1 MIMKNSMRPPRFH
14 APAVFGARPGN
25 RFFLPLPVE
34 GRKISLNCVNPPEGT
49 AFDPGA
55 GTLSGKI
62 AVPGVYPVFFEAE
75 NPAGTTSCRV
85 DLIVGENIQLT
96 PPMGWNSW
104 YCFSEGVSDAR
115 IRTIAD
121 ALVERGLAAHGWNFV
136 NIDDC
141 WQGER
146 GGRFGALLG
155 NERFPDMQALAD
167 YVHSRGLRFGIYSTP
182 WISTYAG
189 FRGGSTDGG
198 REERLFLPEAL
209 RLQPNQV
216 FGRYPGLHE
225 LQVDRTGSVW
235 KLSDDIRQWA
245 EWGVDFVKLDWNPND
260 LPTTRRIASDLRC
273 CGRDIVL
280 SLSNDA
286 DEADGAGLFSLAQL
300 CRISCDIKDE
310 WKSIAAI
317 GFDHSPVW
325 HRLLGPGRFPDPDML
340 QIGAIGIPNSPNPT
354 FSMTRLTLEEQR
366 TQFTLW
372 CLLSA
377 PLLLSCDIA
386 GMDEET
392 FQLLTCDELIA
403 LNQDPLASAP
413 EIRDRGNGILE
424 YRKPLADGG
433 TAIGLFNRNDDRHC
447 CLLDEECRGR
457 ELWSGEERELCGEF
471 TVQPHSVLLY
481 RTLPSPIKQE
491 SAFRN
496 VVEDQS
502 FQEAENLSAGSF

>member
-1 MIMKNSMRPPRFH
+1 MMKNSLQPPRFH
-14 APAVFGARPGN
+14 APAVFGLRPGN
-25 RFFLPLPVE
+25 SFFLPLPVE
-34 GRKISLNCVNPPEGT
+34 GRQVSLNCVNPPPGT
-49 AFDPGA
+49 AFNAVSGS
-55 GTLSGKI
+55 LSGRI
-62 AVPGVYPVFFEAE
+62 AAPGVYPVVFEAE
-75 NPAGTTSCRV
+75 NSAGIASCRI

-115 IRTIAD
+115 IRAIAD

-146 GGRFGALLG
+146 GGRFDALQG
-155 NERFPDMQALAD
+155 NERFPDMRNLAD

-182 WISTYAG
+182 WVSTYAG

-198 REERLFLPEAL
+198 KEERLFLPETL

-235 KLSDDIRQWA
+235 KLTDDIRQWA

-260 LPTTRRIASDLRC
+260 LPTTRRIAADLRN

-286 DEADGAGLFSLAQL
+286 READGAGLFTLAQL
-300 CRISCDIKDE
+300 CRISCDIKDQWE
-310 WKSIAAI
+310 SIAKI
-317 GFDHSPVW
+317 GFDHSPGW
-325 HRLLGPGRFPDPDML
+325 HRLLGPGHFPDPDML

-354 FSMTRLTLEEQR
+354 FSMTRLTAEEQR

-372 CLLSA
+372 CMLSA
-377 PLLLSCDIA
+377 PLLLSCDIE
-386 GMDEET
+386 GMDEAT
-392 FQLLTCDELIA
+392 FRLLTSDDLIA
-403 LNQDPLASAP
+403 INQDPLAAPP
-413 EIRDRGNGILE
+413 EIRSHGNGVLE
-424 YRKPLADGG
+424 YRKPLADGAM
-433 TAIGLFNRNDDRHC
+433 AIALFNRSDENRLCRLKESRPGRNLRTGEYDD
-447 CLLDEECRGR
+447 LQ
-457 ELWSGEERELCGEF
+457 GEYPLPPHGSALFRTAAAHGDDAVCASAETAFQPGE
-471 TVQPHSVLLY
+471 
-481 RTLPSPIKQE
+481 I
-491 SAFRN
+491 
-496 VVEDQS
+496 
-502 FQEAENLSAGSF
+502 